1 MGTGTSEFDGLGSA
15 GRHDALPGGPALNPV
30 GLRHGVAGSASASRV
45 SPEQFDAGAGDSLG
59 FNRVGAGAAAPHL
72 SSHQISGDGC
82 TCEAAAGRSNKAYAG
97 YCDGV
102 VPQLWGAAGVAPESA
117 PSLLCWQPG
126 LAHAGGVAG
135 SATDPAGGVDK
146 SGLGSHALSGMNG
159 RVADTPPSAGQRG
172 KCAVM

>member
-1 MGTGTSEFDGLGSA
+1 M
-15 GRHDALPGGPALNPV
+15 
-30 GLRHGVAGSASASRV
+30 AGSAPASRV
-45 SPEQFDAGAGDSLG
+45 SPERFGAGAGDLVG
-59 FNRVGAGAAAPHL
+59 NARVGPGAAATHL

-82 TCEAAAGRSNKAYAG
+82 TCEAAAGRSQKPYTG

-135 SATDPAGGVDK
+135 SATDPAGGVNK

-159 RVADTPPSAGQRG
+159 RVADTTPSAGQRG